1 MFIAN
6 LDALRA
12 TSTNFVNF
20 MLHEITDSCEKRF
33 HQQLVSVRTTQSVLW
48 FEKKLSSVQMARVIC
63 LKKIVIGLN
72 GSTICS
78 KNCQPCYCSQPLRP
92 EPFLDEPVK
101 KCKLE

>member
-1 MFIAN
+1 
-6 LDALRA
+6 
-12 TSTNFVNF
+12 

-78 KNCQPCYCSQPLRP
+78 KNCQPCYCSQPLSP